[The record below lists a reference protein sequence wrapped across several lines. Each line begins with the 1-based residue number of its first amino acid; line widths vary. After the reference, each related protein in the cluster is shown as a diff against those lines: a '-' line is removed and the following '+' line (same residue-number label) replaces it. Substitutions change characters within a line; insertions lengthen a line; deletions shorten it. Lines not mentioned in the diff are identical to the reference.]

1 MGKIEGP
8 APKRYFYGGRQQR
21 QRQESNLDKE
31 LFAERDAIIFD
42 FLMTQKQKE
51 AEAHEAEMARRE
63 RQSITAKKMA
73 PIRARKA
80 AMRKEKAERI
90 EQGRRN
96 FQGAKYRVHGQ
107 KIKKFL
113 V

>member
-51 AEAHEAEMARRE
+51 AEAEEAEMARRE
-63 RQSITAKKMA
+63 RQSITAKKLA
-73 PIRARKA
+73 PLRAAKA
-80 AMRKEKAERI
+80 IWRKEKAENI
-90 EQGRRN
+90 AQRRN
-96 FQGAKYRVHGQ
+96 NHYHATYR
-107 KIKKFL
+107 I
-113 V
+113 